1 MFDFR
6 KKRRKPLMAQKLPL
20 EWVAILEQNMPYY
33 LCLSPED
40 QRQLQGLIQVFLA
53 EKNFEGCGSLGITD
67 EIRLT
72 IAAQACILLL
82 GRQTDFYPTVR
93 SILVYPDEYQARVN
107 EEQPDGTVIE
117 GSEARLGEA
126 WSHGYVVLSWMDV
139 LEDAADIHSGR
150 NIVFHEFAHQL
161 DNEWEAAEG
170 MPVLPEPSMYDGWA
184 RVFSREYTALLNSIT
199 RNRPT
204 LLDEYAATSP
214 AEFFAV
220 ATEFYFEKSTEL
232 KKRHAELFQ
241 QLKLFYG
248 WDPSLLREKTGLKRI
263 KTKHCKT

>member
-1 MFDFR
+1 MFGFR
-6 KKRRKPLMAQKLPL
+6 KKRRKRLMKEKLPVK
-20 EWVAILEQNMPYY
+20 WITILEQNVPYY

-40 QRQLQGLIQVFLA
+40 QGKLQGLIQVFLD
-53 EKNFEGCGSLGITD
+53 EKNFEGCRGLEMTD

-82 GRQTDFYPTVR
+82 GRQTDIYLTIR

-107 EEQPDGTVIE
+107 EELPEGTVIE
-117 GSEARLGEA
+117 GSEPCIGEA
-126 WSHGYVVLSWMDV
+126 WSHGYVVLSWVDV

-170 MPVLPEPSMYDGWA
+170 APVLPESLMYANWEG
-184 RVFSREYTALLNSIT
+184 VLSREYTALLNSIA

-204 LLDEYAATSP
+204 LLDEYAAISP

-220 ATEFYFEKSTEL
+220 ATEFYFEKPTEL
-232 KKRHAELFQ
+232 KRRHPELFK

-248 WDPSLLREKTGLKRI
+248 WDPSLLSGKTGLKRI